1 MLGRVGR
8 AFPWLSNGGVMRYA
22 FGMKETPT
30 TLVILDGNALIHR
43 AYHALPPLTSKSGEL
58 VNAVYGV
65 ALTLLSVLDRFHPD
79 YIAASF
85 DLAGP
90 TFRHEKFTE
99 YKATRVKAP
108 DELYAQIPRVKEL
121 VRAFNIPIYEKEG
134 FEADDCVG
142 TLARQ
147 ATEADAAVRT
157 IIVTGDNDALQLVSD
172 RVNVFALRKGVK
184 DTVLYDEAGVVA
196 KYGFSPRTLIE
207 FKGLRGDTSDNI
219 PGVRGIGE
227 KGATDLLK
235 QYETLESIYEHLEE
249 LSPALRTKLEAGRE
263 SAFLSR
269 ELGTIDTNAP
279 VALDLESCRVR
290 DFDRKAVEEF
300 FRELGFFS
308 LVKKIPGNE
317 AEVSGGDALGKS
329 SRSAVL
335 AKQKERELFFE
346 RCASAESVAFLILP
360 EKGTLFQTSA
370 FACDITFSKKD
381 ESGSARI
388 VFDAES
394 RKHFKAFFESD
405 IPKTTY
411 DAKAAM
417 KILETVGMKLR
428 QVDFD
433 CLLAGYLLNAG
444 GTVSISALMMEY
456 VSDAGSS
463 NAEESSVLLRTLR
476 ERLLKKLQKI
486 AAEQE
491 AGKTILDIFAK
502 VEMPLIAILRE
513 MERIGVR
520 LNGSI
525 LTTLSTEMAKEIEEI
540 QKEIYALAGREF
552 NVSSPKQLSEVLF
565 VELSIPTTNLKR
577 TKTSVSTASSELEK
591 LKGEYPIV
599 ALVERYRE
607 RTKLK
612 NTYLDVLPR
621 LTDTESRLHT
631 TFGQATAATGRLSS
645 TDPNLQNIPI
655 RSEWGERIRS
665 AFVASPGMLLVGAD
679 YSQIE
684 LRVAAHLSNDAEM
697 CAAFR
702 RGEDIHRRTA
712 SLVYG
717 VSPESVTDEMRRKA
731 KAFNFG
737 IIYGMGAYGLSQ
749 SAGMTRDEAGKFI
762 EEYLEHFS
770 GVRTFMESM
779 KKFAL
784 EKGYVETELG
794 RRRFLPEIAND
805 NHQIAASA
813 ERMAINMPVQGLEAD
828 IVKLSMIA
836 VDRFVREQ
844 FTGKASLLLQIHDEL
859 IFEVE
864 ESVAPVFAHEVK
876 GVMESVYALHVPLV
890 VDVSVGKNWGEI

>member
-1 MLGRVGR
+1 MHL
-8 AFPWLSNGGVMRYA
+8 WLSNGERIRYA
-22 FGMKETPT
+22 FGMKKTLP

-43 AYHALPPLTSKSGEL
+43 AYHALPPLMSKSGEL

-65 ALTLLSVLDRFHPD
+65 ALTLLSVLEKFHPE

-90 TFRHEKFTE
+90 TFRHEKFAD

-108 DELYAQIPRVKEL
+108 DELYGQIPRVKEL

-147 ATEADAAVRT
+147 AKQQHPLVRT

-172 RVNVFALRKGVK
+172 RVSVFALRKGVK
-184 DTVLYDEAGVVA
+184 DTVLYDETGVVA
-196 KYGFSPRTLIE
+196 KYGFQPKTLIE

-235 QYETLESIYEHLEE
+235 KYGALESVYEHLRD
-249 LSPALRTKLEAGRE
+249 LSPSLRAKLEAGRE

-269 ELGTIDTNAP
+269 ELGTIDTDAP
-279 VALDLESCRVR
+279 VSLDIESCRLR
-290 DFDRKAVEEF
+290 DFDRKVVEGF
-300 FRELGFFS
+300 FREMGFFS
-308 LVKKIPGNE
+308 LVKKIPASDSGLSDDGGEKSEATGN
-317 AEVSGGDALGKS
+317 
-329 SRSAVL
+329 VL
-335 AKQKERELFFE
+335 TKRKDQELFFE
-346 RCASAESVAFLILP
+346 QCASADRIAFLILP

-370 FACDITFSKKD
+370 FTCDIAFFKER

-388 VFDAES
+388 VFDADNRRS
-394 RKHFKAFFESD
+394 FKLFFESD
-405 IPKTTY
+405 ILKTTY
-411 DAKAAM
+411 DAKTAM
-417 KILETVGMKLR
+417 KMLETVGIELR
-428 QVDFD
+428 SIDFD

-444 GTVSISALMMEY
+444 GTVSLSALMMEY
-456 VSDAGSS
+456 ADST
-463 NAEESSVLLRTLR
+463 ESSDVESAIRIQVLQEKLS
-476 ERLLKKLQKI
+476 EKLQDIVK
-486 AAEQE
+486 EQVS
-491 AGKTILDIFAK
+491 GRTILDIFSN
-502 VEMPLIAILRE
+502 VEMPLIAILRG
-513 MERIGVR
+513 MERAGIR
-520 LNGSI
+520 LNSSI
-525 LTTLSTEMAKEIEEI
+525 LTSLSEEMEKEIDAI
-540 QKEIYALAGREF
+540 QKEIFVLAGREF
-552 NVSSPKQLSEVLF
+552 NVGSPKQLSEVLF
-565 VELSIPTTNLKR
+565 AELDIPTVNLKR
-577 TKTSVSTASSELEK
+577 TKTGVSTASSELEK
-591 LKGEYPIV
+591 LKDEYPIV
-599 ALVERYRE
+599 ALVEQYRE

-612 NTYLDVLPR
+612 STYLDVLPR
-621 LTDTESRLHT
+621 LVDSESRVHT

-665 AFVASPGMLLVGAD
+665 AFVASPGNLLVGAD

-684 LRVAAHLSNDAEM
+684 LRVAAHLSDDAEM

-712 SLVYG
+712 SLVYD
-717 VSPESVTDEMRRKA
+717 VSPESVTDDMRRKA

-762 EEYLEHFS
+762 QEYLEHFS
-770 GVRTFMESM
+770 GIRAFMESM
-779 KKFAL
+779 RAFAL

-794 RRRFLPEIAND
+794 RRRFLPEIASD
-805 NHQIAASA
+805 NHQVAASA

-836 VDRFVREQ
+836 VDSFIRERFS
-844 FTGKASLLLQIHDEL
+844 GKATLLLQIHDEL
-859 IFEVE
+859 IFEVD
-864 ESVAPVFAHEVK
+864 ESVASVFAHEVK
-876 GVMESVYALHVPLV
+876 NIMESVYALRVPLV
-890 VDVSVGKNWGEI
+890 VDVSVGKHWGEI